1 MNINK
6 VLLTSALLFSFSGV
20 CGSALALDKI
30 DADDF
35 VEEATAAGVAEI
47 ETGKLALKKSTAAD
61 VKAFAQKLIDDHT
74 AANKA
79 LAVIAQE
86 KKLKIST
93 EAELMSKAKTSMLK
107 QRDGQSFNEAFAEN
121 QIAAHEKTLKLFN
134 EAAVSDDAELA
145 AFAKKNIPALE
156 HHLHVAQELAKTH
169 QKK

>member
-93 EAELMSKAKTSMLK
+93 EFLY
-107 QRDGQSFNEAFAEN
+107 SFF
-121 QIAAHEKTLKLFN
+121 QFCLC
-134 EAAVSDDAELA
+134 
-145 AFAKKNIPALE
+145 ALL
-156 HHLHVAQELAKTH
+156 HL
-169 QKK
+169 